1 VVNKVKAYI
10 IDNNLINKGEKVLVA
25 LSGGPDSV
33 CLLHILYKLK
43 SDFNI
48 ELGAAHVNHMLRGNE
63 AIEDEEYSRK
73 LCESLGVEFFSTRI
87 DIHKIS
93 KEKGISEEMA
103 GREERYNF
111 FKEIKLAKGYN
122 KVAVAHNLNDQAE
135 TVIMNLMRGSGIE
148 GLCGIRVKRQGGIIR
163 PVLCLSRDEIEEYCR
178 INDLKPRIDKTNLE
192 NIYSRNKIRHDIL
205 PYMKENFNEN
215 IIETIN
221 RMSKLIQIDNDYLN
235 KEVELNYSRYCEK
248 RSDSLTISKGAF
260 SLDLALLTRLIKK
273 SLFNFSEKYKN
284 IEMKHIYEVIE
295 LSKNTTNK
303 KIYLPNNIL
312 CENIYGDIYLKD
324 KRKVLNKKDNKE
336 EGEVILNKK
345 DLDNNSIEYNNYIVE
360 FKIINNLKNNIEFSN
375 NVLIKYFD
383 YDNIKEELK
392 IRHRRNGDKMIPLG
406 MKGNKKVKDILINLK
421 IPAEK
426 RKEIPIVVFDEE
438 IAWIVGHRVSES
450 FKVTK
455 KTNKILKITFRRK
468 ETVNA

>member
-1 VVNKVKAYI
+1 
-10 IDNNLINKGEKVLVA
+10 
-25 LSGGPDSV
+25 
-33 CLLHILYKLK
+33 
-43 SDFNI
+43 
-48 ELGAAHVNHMLRGNE
+48 
-63 AIEDEEYSRK
+63 
-73 LCESLGVEFFSTRI
+73 
-87 DIHKIS
+87 
-93 KEKGISEEMA
+93 
-103 GREERYNF
+103 
-111 FKEIKLAKGYN
+111 
-122 KVAVAHNLNDQAE
+122 
-135 TVIMNLMRGSGIE
+135 
-148 GLCGIRVKRQGGIIR
+148 
-163 PVLCLSRDEIEEYCR
+163 
-178 INDLKPRIDKTNLE
+178 
-192 NIYSRNKIRHDIL
+192 
-205 PYMKENFNEN
+205 MKENFNEN

-248 RSDSLTISKGAF
+248 RSDSLIISKGAF

-360 FKIINNLKNNIEFSN
+360 FKIINNLKNIEFSN

-392 IRHRRNGDKMIPLG
+392 IRHRRNGDKMIL
-406 MKGNKKVKDILINLK
+406 
-421 IPAEK
+421 
-426 RKEIPIVVFDEE
+426 
-438 IAWIVGHRVSES
+438 
-450 FKVTK
+450 
-455 KTNKILKITFRRK
+455 
-468 ETVNA
+468 

>member
-1 VVNKVKAYI
+1 
-10 IDNNLINKGEKVLVA
+10 
-25 LSGGPDSV
+25 
-33 CLLHILYKLK
+33 
-43 SDFNI
+43 
-48 ELGAAHVNHMLRGNE
+48 
-63 AIEDEEYSRK
+63 
-73 LCESLGVEFFSTRI
+73 
-87 DIHKIS
+87 
-93 KEKGISEEMA
+93 
-103 GREERYNF
+103 
-111 FKEIKLAKGYN
+111 
-122 KVAVAHNLNDQAE
+122 
-135 TVIMNLMRGSGIE
+135 MNLMRGSGIE

-336 EGEVILNKK
+336 EGEVILT
-345 DLDNNSIEYNNYIVE
+345 
-360 FKIINNLKNNIEFSN
+360 
-375 NVLIKYFD
+375 
-383 YDNIKEELK
+383 
-392 IRHRRNGDKMIPLG
+392 
-406 MKGNKKVKDILINLK
+406 
-421 IPAEK
+421 
-426 RKEIPIVVFDEE
+426 RK
-438 IAWIVGHRVSES
+438 
-450 FKVTK
+450 T
-455 KTNKILKITFRRK
+455 
-468 ETVNA
+468 